1 MVVANIPEF
10 LQEVEEEQII
20 RSDFPKALAK

>member
-1 MVVANIPEF
+1 MVVASNPDF